1 MRFPAVWQLFAPVV
15 RVTDTNFKKILRES
29 RSEVLKPHFFIAEL
43 CRRNKKKRLNM
54 KVITIESSAYEAM
67 MERIAE
73 IAGFVREVRDARLA
87 EGTERLL
94 DTREAAR
101 MLGVCRRT
109 LQRMRT
115 EHRIGYVLMNG
126 KCRYRLSEINRLL
139 DAHTVA
145 GDGGTLDDLHHNYRV
160 RTGSD
165 KPKGRRT

>member
-1 MRFPAVWQLFAPVV
+1 
-15 RVTDTNFKKILRES
+15 
-29 RSEVLKPHFFIAEL
+29 
-43 CRRNKKKRLNM
+43 M

-145 GDGGTLDDLHHNYRV
+145 GDGDTLHDLHRNYKV